1 MMKKIK
7 GVIPPMITPFDEYG
21 GLDERNLIRLVE
33 YLSPKVDGLFICG
46 SYGCG
51 PLMSLE
57 ERKRVAEIVK
67 KTALPDTKVVV
78 HTGTTNTRDTVE
90 LTRHVAEIGCD
101 AASAVGPYYFRYGDD
116 ELVTYYETIIKQIDG
131 FPFYI
136 YHNPKFQGYSTSLRV
151 MKILKE
157 IGLSGIK
164 DATFDILTYAVYAR
178 ELMDDSFDILLGTEA
193 MWVSAHALGCQGYI
207 PGIGNVFPELC
218 RKMWLESAE
227 GRREDSL
234 KTQFVINE
242 LRDVMYLARSTQLA
256 IYAIAEIKGIIRA
269 YLRGP
274 FIPATEEERK
284 SIETALRKLEVL

>member
-1 MMKKIK
+1 MEKIK

-21 GLDERNLIRLVE
+21 NLDEKNLIKLVE
-33 YLSPKVDGLFICG
+33 YLSPRVDGLFICG

-57 ERKRVAEIVK
+57 ERKKVAETVK
-67 KTALPDTKVVV
+67 KTALPTTKVIV
-78 HTGTTNTRDTVE
+78 HTGTTNSRDTIE
-90 LTRHVAEIGCD
+90 LTKHAAEIGCN

-116 ELVTYYETIIKQIDG
+116 ELVRYYELILKEIDG

-136 YHNPKFQGYSTSLRV
+136 YHNPKFQGYSTSLQV
-151 MKILKE
+151 MKTLKE

-178 ELMDDSFDILLGTEA
+178 ELMDDTFDVLLGTEA

-218 RKMWLESAE
+218 RQMWQESVE
-227 GRREDSL
+227 GRKEDSL
-234 KTQFVINE
+234 KTQFIINE

-256 IYAIAEIKGIIRA
+256 IYAIAEIKGIIKA
-269 YLRGP
+269 YPRKP
-274 FIPATEEERK
+274 FIPATVKEKEA
-284 SIETALRKLEVL
+284 IETALKKLEVI